1 MTIAVYTLYNLL
13 DEQLDECSID
23 MMQSERKY
31 IKPLTMC
38 KAVITNSPEAKYNQ
52 IMFKAIVDR
61 SDLTFNKVEDGY
73 YVSTDGKTTMRLE
86 NN

>member
-1 MTIAVYTLYNLL
+1 MARKNTAHKKYFLRHIWLYVLDLYGIIYNLTIAVYTLYNLL

-23 MMQSERKY
+23 MIQSERKY

-52 IMFKAIVDR
+52 TMFKAI
-61 SDLTFNKVEDGY
+61 
-73 YVSTDGKTTMRLE
+73 
-86 NN
+86 